1 MAIVTGKGAKVKF
14 TSATYST
21 AAAEAFT
28 SISATTDRTEFRI
41 TDGTKRHWARVTS
54 TGGPK
59 PPLMVVN
66 TTAHV
71 GDFATNYVQG
81 KVTFD
86 PALTTAEGDAVT
98 GTVYWVTASFLPW
111 TRSFTADIQTDM
123 LDVTSFSTTTG
134 IVQWRSFVG
143 GLSGA
148 TIDLGQIVPS
158 GPATTGYTPRW
169 FDRIN
174 TDQDVIVELHMAS
187 TYKFEGYARVAGDS
201 WNVSVDALQTE
212 DVTLT
217 VDGPLYFA
225 TTE

>member
-1 MAIVTGKGAKVKF
+1 MAAVTGKGAKVKV

-28 SISATTDRTEFRI
+28 SISTSTDRTDFRI
-41 TDGTKRHWARVTS
+41 TDATKRHWARITS

-59 PPLMVVN
+59 PPLMLVN
-66 TTAHV
+66 STAHV
-71 GDFATNYVQG
+71 GDFDVNYVQG
-81 KVTFD
+81 KVSFD
-86 PALTTAEGDAVT
+86 PALTTADVVT
-98 GTVYWVTASFLPW
+98 GTVYWHTASFLPW
-111 TRSFTADIQTDM
+111 TRSFMVDVNTDM

-148 TIDLGQIVPS
+148 SIDLGKIVAS
-158 GPATTGYTPRW
+158 GPATTGYTPMW
-169 FDRIN
+169 FDRLN
-174 TDQDVIVELHMAS
+174 TDQDVLVELHMAS
-187 TYKFEGYARVAGDS
+187 TYKFEGYARVETDS
-201 WNVSVDALQTE
+201 WGASVDALQTE

-217 VDGPLYFA
+217 VDGPLYYA

>member
-1 MAIVTGKGAKVKF
+1 MAIVTGKGAKVKY

-21 AAAEAFT
+21 AAAETFT
-28 SISATTDRTEFRI
+28 SLSATTDRTDFRI
-41 TDGTKRHWARVTS
+41 TDGTKRHWTR
-54 TGGPK
+54 TGTTGAPLL
-59 PPLMVVN
+59 PLMFVN

-71 GDFATNYVQG
+71 GDFAVNYVQG

-86 PALTTAEGDAVT
+86 PALTTDESNGVT
-98 GTVYWVTASFLPW
+98 GTVYWLAASFLPW
-111 TRSFTADIQTDM
+111 TRSFTADINTDM

-134 IVQWRSFVG
+134 TVQWRSFVG

-148 TIDLGQIVPS
+148 SIGLGQIVDTP
-158 GPATTGYTPRW
+158 TTSTPMW
-169 FDRIN
+169 FDRLN

-187 TYKFEGYARVAGDS
+187 TYKFEAYARVEGDS
-201 WNVSVDALQTE
+201 RTVDVEALQTE

-217 VDGPLYFA
+217 VDGPLYYA

>member
-41 TDGTKRHWARVTS
+41 TDATKRHWARITS

-59 PPLMVVN
+59 PPLMLVN
-66 TTAHV
+66 STAHV
-71 GDFATNYVQG
+71 GDFAVNYVQG

-86 PALTTAEGDAVT
+86 PALTTAESALVT
-98 GTVYWVTASFLPW
+98 GTVYYVTASFLPW

-134 IVQWRSFVG
+134 NVQWRSFVG

-148 TIDLGQIVPS
+148 TIDLGRVVAS
-158 GPATTGYTPRW
+158 GPATTGYQPMW
-169 FDRIN
+169 FDRLN
-174 TDQDVIVELHMAS
+174 TEQDVIVELHMAS
-187 TYKFEGYARVAGDS
+187 TYKLEGYARVVGDN
-201 WNVSVDALQTE
+201 WDTSVDSLQGE
-212 DVTLT
+212 NVTLT
-217 VDGPLYFA
+217 VDGPLYYA

>member
-1 MAIVTGKGAKVKF
+1 MAAVTGKGAKVKV

-28 SISATTDRTEFRI
+28 SISPTTDRTEFRI
-41 TDGTKRHWARVTS
+41 TDGTKRHWARITS

-59 PPLMVVN
+59 PPLMLVN

-71 GDFATNYVQG
+71 GDFDVNYVQG

-98 GTVYWVTASFLPW
+98 GTVYWHTASFLPW
-111 TRSFTADIQTDM
+111 TRSFTMDVNTDM
-123 LDVTSFSTTTG
+123 LDVTAFSTTTG

-148 TIDLGQIVPS
+148 TIDLGKIVAS
-158 GPATTGYTPRW
+158 GPATTGYTPMW
-169 FDRIN
+169 FDRLN
-174 TDQDVIVELHMAS
+174 TDQDVLVELHMAS
-187 TYKFEGYARVAGDS
+187 TYKFEGYARVETDS
-201 WNVSVDALQTE
+201 WGASVDALQTE
-212 DVTLT
+212 DISLT
-217 VDGPLYFA
+217 VDGPLYYA